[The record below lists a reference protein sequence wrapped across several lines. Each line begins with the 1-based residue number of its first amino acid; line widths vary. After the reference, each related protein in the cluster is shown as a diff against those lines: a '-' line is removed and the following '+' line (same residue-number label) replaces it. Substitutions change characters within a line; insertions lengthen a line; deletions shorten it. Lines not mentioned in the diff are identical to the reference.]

1 MSLSSQMG
9 LDIRLAT
16 EYKVPLYGYLTSK
29 YVPTTQG
36 IVDFCKGVLAGD
48 VKELEVYLSLIHI
61 FRRPV
66 PVLRQPSPGHDAV
79 SLKDAERHF
88 HGPEESHELA

>member
-48 VKELEVYLSLIHI
+48 VKELEVY
-61 FRRPV
+61 
-66 PVLRQPSPGHDAV
+66 
-79 SLKDAERHF
+79 
-88 HGPEESHELA
+88 

>member
-36 IVDFCKGVLAGD
+36 IVDFCREILAGD
-48 VKELEVYLSLIHI
+48 VKELEVY
-61 FRRPV
+61 
-66 PVLRQPSPGHDAV
+66 
-79 SLKDAERHF
+79 
-88 HGPEESHELA
+88 